1 MRLLYHPT
9 CNRMF
14 NGDMS
19 LIDFTKANTTK
30 IIILIP
36 GMLPGLDYPRQTVE
50 EAMLWKLRSEEDDVQ
65 LQLRL
70 SI

>member
-1 MRLLYHPT
+1 
-9 CNRMF
+9 
-14 NGDMS
+14 MS
-19 LIDFTKANTTK
+19 VIDFTKANTTK

>member
-1 MRLLYHPT
+1 
-9 CNRMF
+9 
-14 NGDMS
+14 MS

-30 IIILIP
+30 IIILIQ

-50 EAMLWKLRSEEDDVQ
+50 EAMFWKLKSEEDDIQ